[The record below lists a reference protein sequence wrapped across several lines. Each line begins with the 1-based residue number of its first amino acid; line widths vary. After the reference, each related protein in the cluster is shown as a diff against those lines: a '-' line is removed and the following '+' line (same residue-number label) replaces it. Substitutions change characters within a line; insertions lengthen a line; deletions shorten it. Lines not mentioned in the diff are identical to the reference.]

1 MGGEFVSKGGL
12 VPRLDYRPSKVQRLL
27 FLLLVLLSCQPAPA
41 PALALAVLSGR
52 PPPLGPGPHLALAS
66 CRFKNE
72 EYPSYF
78 QGQVS
83 KS

>member
-1 MGGEFVSKGGL
+1 MVGL
-12 VPRLDYRPSKVQRLL
+12 FQGSTADLPRCSGSCSISFYC
-27 FLLLVLLSCQPAPA
+27 LVHSCKQAPA
-41 PALALAVLSGR
+41 LALALAVLSGR
-52 PPPLGPGPHLALAS
+52 PPPLTPRPHVVPAS

-78 QGQVS
+78 QGLVS